1 MRAHQK
7 AIVSAVVSGL
17 IAFLSALLTALQG
30 ENAGF
35 DTVTDGQWVTCA
47 LAFLFG
53 LGLTGGATFRVPN
66 RPAEP
71 APEPAAEPDPDGTAT
86 TARKAPAMSGRRRAR

>member
-1 MRAHQK
+1 MKAHQK
-7 AIVSAVVSGL
+7 AIVSAIVSGL

-30 ENAGF
+30 ENTGF
-35 DTVTDGQWVTCA
+35 ATVTDGQWVTCA

-53 LGLTGGATFRVPN
+53 LGLTGGATYKVAN

-71 APEPAAEPDPDGTAT
+71 ERPADDGDAIPT
-86 TARKAPAMSGRRRAR
+86 TPAKPAPALSGRRRAR